1 MRKICT
7 EDIFGAVR
15 IIKAVG
21 LRDKIKE
28 VALKISKGEK
38 ITVTQ
43 EDAGAEF
50 IFTMIDGFSE
60 TSNEKL
66 LYKWLAGPL
75 EMEEEEI
82 GKMDFLTLVEEI
94 KKMIAYQDKGA
105 WQGFFT
111 SLSLMIQ
118 KS

>member
-28 VALKISKGEK
+28 VALKISQGEK
-38 ITVTQ
+38 IDLTA

-50 IFTMIDGFSE
+50 IFTLIDGFGE

-66 LYKWLAGPL
+66 LYSWLAGPL
-75 EMEEEEI
+75 EMKEEEV
-82 GKMDFLTLVEEI
+82 GKMDFLALVEEI
-94 KKMIAYQDKGA
+94 KKMIAYQDKDA

-111 SLSLMIQ
+111 SLSRMIQ